1 MGFLVYT
8 VLIVMVDLCGIYVT
22 PPTLIFMEIEDEF
35 SIDFRILGLKSTYPL
50 APQGTRESHC
60 D

>member
-8 VLIVMVDLCGIYVT
+8 VLNVMVDLCGIYVT

-35 SIDFRILGLKSTYPL
+35 SIDFRI
-50 APQGTRESHC
+50 EEH
-60 D
+60 